1 MKERKVKSMKH
12 KTLICAIIIAI
23 GVIGVVGFII
33 LGSSG
38 GRNNDPIDPATTS
51 DIEVN
56 VQTPPVT
63 GDPSVV
69 PPVTDNPVTTEPST
83 TETPF
88 NPDDPVGNGDI
99 APDEVPDPDSKVKV
113 DTNTIE
119 EDNKEIP
126 AVPVVIVDDK
136 IEQTEKNKDEEKTGN
151 IADDHEIINDS
162 VIEKKEDEQRKKDEE
177 DNKGDKP
184 ATPVSEEKTI
194 GDEEDKP
201 VSFGGDTEEKSEDA
215 GNNGNAP
222 VYVNPAQGGENPFEG
237 GGDSEI
243 DDHSSDEFVDGGGDK
258 PGEGI
263 HF

>member
-1 MKERKVKSMKH
+1 MKH

-38 GRNNDPIDPATTS
+38 GKANTPVDPASTS

-63 GDPSVV
+63 SDPSVV
-69 PPVTDNPVTTEPST
+69 PPVTDNPVTTDPGT

-99 APDEVPDPDSKVKV
+99 APDEIPDADSKVKV
-113 DTNTIE
+113 ETNTAE
-119 EDNKEIP
+119 DDNKQIP
-126 AVPVVIVDDK
+126 VAPVVIPEDK
-136 IEQTEKNKDEEKTGN
+136 VEQTEKNKDEKKTGD
-151 IADDHEIINDS
+151 IADDHEVINDS
-162 VIEKKEDEQRKKDEE
+162 VIEKKEDEQKKKDEE
-177 DNKGDKP
+177 DNNDDKP
-184 ATPVSEEKTI
+184 ATPVSEEKTV

-201 VSFGGDTEEKSEDA
+201 VSFIGDTEEKSEDA
-215 GNNGNAP
+215 ENNGNAP
-222 VYVNPAQGGENPFEG
+222 VYVNPAQGGENPFDNDD
-237 GGDSEI
+237 DSEI
-243 DDHSSDEFVDGGGDK
+243 DDHSSDEFVDDGGDK

>member
-1 MKERKVKSMKH
+1 MKH

-38 GRNNDPIDPATTS
+38 GKANTPVDPASTS

-56 VQTPPVT
+56 IQTPPVT
-63 GDPSVV
+63 NDPSVV
-69 PPVTDNPVTTEPST
+69 PPVTDNPVTTDPGT

-88 NPDDPVGNGDI
+88 NPDDPVGNGDV
-99 APDEVPDPDSKVKV
+99 APDEIPDEGNKVKV
-113 DTNTIE
+113 VTDSAE
-119 EDNKEIP
+119 DDNKQIP
-126 AVPVVIVDDK
+126 DAPVVTPDDK
-136 IEQTEKNKDEEKTGN
+136 VETTEKDKNEVKTGN
-151 IADDHEIINDS
+151 VADDHEIINDS
-162 VIEKKEDEQRKKDEE
+162 VLEKKEDEQKKKDEE
-177 DNKGDKP
+177 SNKDDKP
-184 ATPVSEEKTI
+184 ATVVGEEKTV

-201 VSFGGDTEEKSEDA
+201 VSFIDDTEDKSEDA
-215 GNNGNAP
+215 STNGNAP
-222 VYVNPAQGGENPFEG
+222 VFVDPAQGGPNPFEG

-243 DDHSSDEFVDGGGDK
+243 DDHNSDEFVDEGGDK